1 MDNKDLQCILENYYR
16 NMETMQPSDKRYKSE
31 YNRHDST
38 PEWDGL
44 TDPSKGPSMLTP
56 SVDEEEP
63 DKLSKIKNLIEAEIK
78 KAPEK
83 MTYAIRVLKS
93 LLQKIDSV

>member
-16 NMETMQPSDKRYKSE
+16 NMETMQPADKRFKADYD
-31 YNRHDST
+31 RHNST

-56 SVDEEEP
+56 SVDEEQP
-63 DKLSKIKNLIEAEIK
+63 DKVSKMKNLIEMQIK
-78 KAPEK
+78 RAPKK
-83 MTYAIRVLKS
+83 MTYAIRVLRS
-93 LLQKIDSV
+93 LLQQIDSL

>member
-16 NMETMQPSDKRYKSE
+16 NIETMQPTDKRYKTD
-31 YNRHDST
+31 YDRHNST
-38 PEWDGL
+38 PEWEGL

-63 DKLSKIKNLIEAEIK
+63 NMISKVRNLIEMEIK
-78 KAPEK
+78 RAPKK

-93 LLQKIDSV
+93 ILSKIDSL

>member
-16 NMETMQPSDKRYKSE
+16 NMETMQPADKRYKTD
-31 YNRHDST
+31 YDRHNST
-38 PEWDGL
+38 PEWEGL

-63 DKLSKIKNLIEAEIK
+63 DTISKVRNLIEMEIK
-78 KAPEK
+78 RAPKK
-83 MTYAIRVLKS
+83 MTYAVRVLKS
-93 LLQKIDSV
+93 ILSKIGSL